1 MIERCTCPFCLSDQQ
16 DCATYRAA
24 TDDPMGDCLA
34 RYARHRVRRCAP
46 EEYEPA
52 PGGGVRSGW
61 VIGLLLVAVVLAPLV
76 GAALALVLR

>member
-46 EEYEPA
+46 EEYEPHFLWA
-52 PGGGVRSGW
+52 
-61 VIGLLLVAVVLAPLV
+61 LLVLAAV
-76 GAALALVLR
+76 LVLLFGALLRRLVHK